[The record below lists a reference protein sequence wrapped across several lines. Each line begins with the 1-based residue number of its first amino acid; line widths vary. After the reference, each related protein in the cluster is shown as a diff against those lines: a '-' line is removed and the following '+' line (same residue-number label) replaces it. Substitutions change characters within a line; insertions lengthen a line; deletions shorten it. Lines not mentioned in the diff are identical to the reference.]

1 MPRRKQKVSVYHN
14 PVSDEDIRKHRE
26 DDSAVKLV
34 IGGLRVNHRPV
45 SAREFKRAL
54 QLPLIL
60 LGACL
65 LGLAL
70 YAVIAALLAD

>member
-1 MPRRKQKVSVYHN
+1 MSRKKRTVSIYHN
-14 PVSDEDIRKHRE
+14 PVSDADIQKYRK
-26 DDSAVKLV
+26 DDTPVKLV
-34 IGGLRVNHRPV
+34 ISGFRVNHRPV

>member
-1 MPRRKQKVSVYHN
+1 MSRKKRTVSIHHN
-14 PVSDEDIRKHRE
+14 PVSDADIQKYRK
-26 DDSAVKLV
+26 DDSPVKLV
-34 IGGLRVNHRPV
+34 IGGFHVNHRPG

>member
-1 MPRRKQKVSVYHN
+1 MSRKKRSATVYHS
-14 PVSDEDIRKHRE
+14 PLTDAEIQKYRE
-26 DDSAVKLV
+26 DDRPVKIV
-34 IGGLRVNHRPV
+34 IGGFHVNHRLG

-70 YAVIAALLAD
+70 YAAIAALLTD